1 MSDPQPSSWRS
12 ALDYFKPRNFLRHE
26 WPYLLVLALAVF
38 GIAYTSFA
46 RTPMTL
52 YWIILAPLI
61 GAICVVS
68 RWPELPGRDER
79 FRLIWTQVAHWI
91 AVLVAIRL
99 VFIADVERMMNS
111 RCQRARGADAARARH
126 RHGRHP
132 YRLVAHLPGRRAAGG
147 RRAGRRLARAVG
159 AAADAAAADR
169 DRHRRPAL
177 LAPQARPGAAA
188 HVLNAMT
195 ASCRP
200 LRAVRS
206 RS

>member
-38 GIAYTSFA
+38 GIAYTSVA

-52 YWIILAPLI
+52 YWIVLAPLI
-61 GAICVVS
+61 GVICVVS
-68 RWPELPGRDER
+68 RWPELAGRDER

-111 RCQRARGADAARARH
+111 DASALAALTLLALGTFTAGVQIASWRIC
-126 RHGRHP
+126 
-132 YRLVAHLPGRRAAGG
+132 LVGVLLAAGVPG
-147 RRAGRRLARAVG
+147 VAWFEQS
-159 AAADAAAADR
+159 
-169 DRHRRPAL
+169 AL
-177 LAPQARPGAAA
+177 LLMLLLLLVVGIGAPLYWRYKRGPA
-188 HVLNAMT
+188 
-195 ASCRP
+195 P
-200 LRAVRS
+200 LHTS
-206 RS
+206 PPS